1 MQQRL
6 KLFIQS
12 LISHFRKWVNGPFV
26 KAVIIESNTGLFA
39 VDPEDCGVGW
49 NLSRNGS
56 YGVDEIERIKPYITA
71 KSRVLIVGAHVGTL
85 AIPIS
90 KSCKE
95 VIAIEANIRTYYL
108 LKINLLLNDIHNCQ
122 AINIASSDKEE
133 TIDFLMSKA
142 NSGGSKRVP
151 KIQKYMYY
159 YDKPEIVSVKG
170 YPLDSYLENKEFDL
184 IIMDIEGSEY
194 FALKGMQ
201 VLLSKVK
208 ALVVEFRPH
217 HLQYVSDITVKQFL
231 DVISPHFSKI
241 IIPSKNITGTN
252 DDFFPLLL
260 EMYNNNEED
269 DGIIFEKD

>member
-1 MQQRL
+1 MLQKF

-12 LISHFRKWVNGPFV
+12 LLSYFRKWSNGPYV
-26 KAVIIESNTGLFA
+26 KAVIIESSTGLFA
-39 VDPEDCGVGW
+39 IDPEDCGVGG

-56 YGVDEIERIKPYITA
+56 YGVDEIERIKPYITS

-90 KSCKE
+90 KSCEE
-95 VIAIEANIRTYYL
+95 VIAIEANIRTYNL
-108 LKINLLLNDIHNCQ
+108 LKINLLLNDIDNCQ

-142 NSGGSKRVP
+142 NSGGSKRKP
-151 KIQKYMYY
+151 KIEKYMYY

-201 VLLSKVK
+201 NLLSRVKV
-208 ALVVEFRPH
+208 LVVEFRPH
-217 HLQYVSDITVKQFL
+217 HLKYVADITVEQFL

-241 IIPSKNITGTN
+241 IIPSKNKTGTKA
-252 DDFFPLLL
+252 DFLPVLT